1 MRFFVIALFSCLC
14 FLLLTPSCV
23 PPGEEQQTGV
33 VVDLND
39 ATSKHIYNLQ
49 NERQADS
56 LLAFLTSPTPS
67 YRYLAARSFGSFPEV
82 SSVVTDSLVALLKD
96 PDELVRAAAAYAL
109 GQTGGE
115 GVADK
120 LAMAF
125 DTLGQLREY
134 NAALL
139 AAVGKTGT
147 EKNLGQITAIS
158 TYRNTDTL
166 LMSGQAWSIFYFARQ
181 GLRSE
186 EGDARMLQLLLSESL
201 PAEVRLP
208 AAAFL
213 RRFPVSLDSS
223 SEKAVRQLLRNNL
236 DPNTTLAA
244 AKLLGKA
251 KTAAG
256 RVALLRSLRD
266 AEDWRI
272 RAEIINALAGYAY
285 ASVREPIIE
294 RLKDK
299 HPLVRQTAA
308 NFLLNHGSAADATFY
323 RQQARD
329 SSRTDI
335 RYTLYAAANRYLPLY
350 FTDYR
355 SRINYDLQQAYA
367 ATSDPYQKADIMAA
381 LGEFPWNYRTIYEL
395 YQQSNQTVIQ
405 TAAANALRSIS
416 QQDNFDTFFR
426 GSARRV
432 RLDLAASFREMIL
445 SGRIG
450 PAAAAGEALTKN
462 ADVYRLYLPDLGWMD
477 LALRAFRLPKDIEA
491 YRSVEI
497 ARAALAGDP
506 EPEPKKLT
514 NEAQAIDWNILG
526 SDGSEEIV
534 FRTDAGRFTV
544 RLLPDIAPATSSSFL
559 RLLRDNYYDG
569 KVFHRVVP
577 NFVAQGGGPLG
588 DGYGSEEFTLR
599 TESPGIRWDR
609 PGLMGMASAGKDTE
623 GVQFFFTHLPTPH
636 LDGNYTI
643 FGEVV
648 SGQDV
653 VDQITVGTKIESVQ
667 LR

>member
-1 MRFFVIALFSCLC
+1 
-14 FLLLTPSCV
+14 LLLVIQSCV
-23 PPGEEQQTGV
+23 PPGEEPLTGV
-33 VVDLND
+33 VVNLND
-39 ATSKHIYNLQ
+39 ATSKHIYDLQ
-49 NERQADS
+49 NERQPDS
-56 LLAFLTSPTPS
+56 LLVYLSSDNPS
-67 YRYLAARSFGSFPEV
+67 YRYLAARGFGSFPEV
-82 SSVVTDSLVALLKD
+82 SKMVTDSLFGLLRD
-96 PDELVRAAAAYAL
+96 SDELVRTAAAYAI
-109 GQTGGE
+109 GQTAGE
-115 GVADK
+115 GVADR
-120 LAMAF
+120 LAVAF
-125 DTLGQLREY
+125 DTLGRLREY
-134 NAALL
+134 NATLL

-147 EKNLGQITAIS
+147 EENLGQVVSIS

-208 AAAFL
+208 AAAYL
-213 RRFPVSLDSS
+213 RRFPVSLDTSN
-223 SEKAVRQLLRNNL
+223 EKAVRQLLRNSQ
-236 DPNTTLAA
+236 DANTVMAA
-244 AKLLGKA
+244 AKLLGKSE
-251 KTAAG
+251 TPPG

-285 ASVREPIIE
+285 ASIREPVIE
-294 RLKDK
+294 CLQDP

-308 NFLLNHGSAADATFY
+308 SFLLNHGSAADATFY

-329 SSRTDI
+329 STRTDI
-335 RYTLYAAANRYLPLY
+335 RYTLYAAANRHLPLY
-350 FTDYR
+350 FTDFR
-355 SRINYDLQQAYA
+355 GRINYDLQQAYA
-367 ATSDPYQKADIMAA
+367 TTNDPYQRASIMAA

-395 YQQSNQTVIQ
+395 YQQSNQTVVQ
-405 TAAANALRSIS
+405 SAAAAALQSIS
-416 QQDNFDTFFR
+416 EREDFDVFFR

-432 RLDLAASFREMIL
+432 RLDLAASFRAMIT

-450 PAAAAGEALTKN
+450 PAFAAGEALTTN
-462 ADVYRLYLPDLGWMD
+462 ADVYRFFLPERSWLD
-477 LALRAFRLPKDIEA
+477 LALRAFRMPKDIEA

-497 ARAALAGDP
+497 ARAALNG
-506 EPEPKKLT
+506 EPEPKPKQIT
-514 NEAQAIDWNILG
+514 TPAQAIDWNILG
-526 SDGSEEIV
+526 SDGGEEIV
-534 FRTDAGRFTV
+534 FRTDAGRFAI

-559 RLLRDNYYDG
+559 RLLRDSYYDG
-569 KVFHRVVP
+569 KVFHRVAP

-588 DGYGSEEFTLR
+588 DGFGSEEFTLR

-609 PGLMGMASAGKDTE
+609 PGLIGMASAGKDTE

-648 SGQDV
+648 SGQNV

>member
-1 MRFFVIALFSCLC
+1 MRFFVLALLSCLC

-39 ATSKHIYNLQ
+39 ATSKHIYDLQ

-56 LLAFLTSPTPS
+56 LLAFLASSTPS

-82 SSVVTDSLVALLKD
+82 SEVVTDSLVGLLKD

-115 GVADK
+115 EVADK

-125 DTLGQLREY
+125 DTLGRLREY

-186 EGDARMLQLLLSESL
+186 EGDARMLSLLISEGL

-223 SEKAVRQLLRNNL
+223 
-236 DPNTTLAA
+236 
-244 AKLLGKA
+244 G
-251 KTAAG
+251 
-256 RVALLRSLRD
+256 
-266 AEDWRI
+266 
-272 RAEIINALAGYAY
+272 
-285 ASVREPIIE
+285 EPIIE
-294 RLKDK
+294 RLQDK

-355 SRINYDLQQAYA
+355 GRINYDLQQAYA
-367 ATSDPYQKADIMAA
+367 ATSDPYQKADIMSA

-395 YQQSNQTVIQ
+395 YQQSNQTVVQ
-405 TAAANALRSIS
+405 TAAANALRNIS
-416 QQDNFDTFFR
+416 QRDNFDVFFR

-506 EPEPKKLT
+506 KPELKKLT